1 MVGRRDRQKA
11 TAGGEVLSKLNWL
24 RQCSLSV
31 IVTAAFCG
39 AGLTADLTVGMPN
52 WPSGQAAANIIK
64 YGIEKQLGLE
74 VDVRELGTMTIFAG
88 LDTGEVDIHP
98 EVWHPNF
105 DSLVKKY
112 VDDKKTVRLSP
123 KEVAATQGICTT
135 RAAAEKYGVKDIR
148 DLTDPKKAAIFDT
161 DEDGKGEMW
170 IGAETWSS
178 TTIEKIR
185 ARSYGYAETMTLLEM
200 PEDVAMAAV
209 DAAVAT
215 DQPIVFYCYSPHHV
229 FKLHD
234 IVQLTEPAYDA
245 SKWKVILP
253 ADDTDW
259 LSKSAAAVGWPASH
273 FEIAFSSATAERLP
287 KVASFLS
294 KVDFSPIEVTQMSYA
309 LEVERQD
316 PAAYAQQWVADHAER
331 VKAWAN

>member
-1 MVGRRDRQKA
+1 M
-11 TAGGEVLSKLNWL
+11 SKLNWL
-24 RQCSLSV
+24 RQCSLAGVFLS
-31 IVTAAFCG
+31 TLCG
-39 AGLTADLTVGMPN
+39 ASLAADLTVGMPN

-64 YGIEKQLGLE
+64 LGIEKQLGLS
-74 VDVRELGTMTIFAG
+74 VDVREMGTMTIFAG

-112 VDDKKTVRLSP
+112 VDEKKTVRLSP
-123 KEVAATQGICTT
+123 KEVAATQGVCTT
-135 RAAAEKYGVKDIR
+135 RETAEKYGIKDIR
-148 DLTDPKKAAIFDT
+148 DLTDAKKAAIFDT

-170 IGAETWSS
+170 IGASTWSS
-178 TTIEKIR
+178 TNIEKIR
-185 ARSYGYAETMTLLEM
+185 ARSYGYADTMTLLEM

-215 DQPIVFYCYSPHHV
+215 SQPIVFYCYSPHHV

-234 IVQLTEPAYDA
+234 IVQLSEPAFDA
-245 SKWKVILP
+245 SKWKVVLP
-253 ADDTDW
+253 ADDTNW
-259 LSKSAAAVGWPASH
+259 LTDSAAPVAWPASH
-273 FEIAFSSATAERLP
+273 FEIAYSSATAERLP

-294 KVDFSPIEVTQMSYA
+294 NIDFSPIEVIQMSYA

-316 PAAYAQQWVADHAER
+316 PAAYAKQWVADHADR
-331 VKAWAN
+331 VNAWAK